1 MQRRSR
7 DSNPGFR
14 INALESLPYS
24 GMDRNE
30 LLKSPV
36 EDLHIGPDTKLSE
49 LIQAFGKSGGFTSA
63 KLATGYRIIRRMF
76 QEENTTFL
84 SFPADI
90 ISTGTRGII
99 NDLVR
104 KRKVDVLITTCGT
117 LDHDIA
123 RTFLDY
129 YSGSFDFSD
138 RELRNLG
145 INRLGN
151 VFVPDESYGE
161 IIEGKM
167 QPILEELYSKKK
179 KWGGAELIREVGL
192 RMKSENSI
200 LYNAAANNIP
210 VYVPGMTDGSFGSQI
225 WAFYERNRDFSLDM
239 LQDEHELSDIIFDA
253 KKTGALMIGGGISKH
268 HTIWWNQFR
277 GGLDYAVY
285 VTTAQEYDGSLSGA
299 KLEEAI
305 SWKKIKE
312 DAEFT
317 NIYGD
322 VTAILPLLVG
332 PLL

>member
-1 MQRRSR
+1 MKKQDLLNRKVR
-7 DSNPGFR
+7 D
-14 INALESLPYS
+14 
-24 GMDRNE
+24 
-30 LLKSPV
+30 LK
-36 EDLHIGPDTKLSE
+36 IGPETTIME
-49 LIQAFGKSGGFTSA
+49 LMESFRDIGGFTAA
-63 KLATGYRIIRRMF
+63 KVRNGYDILKKMF
-76 QEENTTFL
+76 SEENTTFL

-99 NDLVR
+99 NDLV
-104 KRKVDVLITTCGT
+104 KKKLVDVIITTNGM

-123 RTFLDY
+123 RTYTDY

-138 RELRNLG
+138 RELRKVG

-151 VFVPDESYGE
+151 VFIPDESYGI
-161 IIEGKM
+161 IIEEKVGS
-167 QPILEELYSKKK
+167 IIEDLYSIKKEWSAVDFIK
-179 KWGGAELIREVGL
+179 EAGL
-192 RMKSENSI
+192 RINNKDSI
-200 LYNAAANNIP
+200 LYNAAKNDIP
-210 VYVPGMTDGSFGSQI
+210 VFVPGITDGSFGSQL
-225 WAFYERNRDFSLDM
+225 WSFYERNRDFKINL
-239 LQDEHELSDIIFDA
+239 LADEHMLSDIIFEA
-253 KKTGALMIGGGISKH
+253 KKTGALMVGGGISKH

-322 VTAILPLLVG
+322 ATVILPLLLG
-332 PLL
+332 PFL